1 MENSVDM
8 NFILHLYEIV
18 KSDLYTLL
26 IKGSKDELDYIG
38 DVTFLGPIVNLE
50 YRRANRSGLDF
61 IGLLQVC
68 QNTIDE
74 LLKNDMR
81 MWGTTNRINKFYG
94 FSPNSN
100 YTNKFGLS
108 LSLKKE
114 VSESE

>member
-1 MENSVDM
+1 MTNSVDM
-8 NFILHLYEIV
+8 NFILHLYKIA

-26 IKGSKDELDYIG
+26 IKGSKDKLDYIG
-38 DVTFLGPIVNLE
+38 DVTFLGPTVTLE

-81 MWGTTNRINKFYG
+81 MWATTNRINKFYG
-94 FSPNSN
+94 FSPDSN
-100 YTNKFGLS
+100 NLGKFELA
-108 LSLKKE
+108 LTLA
-114 VSESE
+114 ESE